1 MTYARKGEINMLVVG
16 LTGASLITVGLLQK
30 KGFEFNEE
38 MVKIALAVG
47 TYGGLL
53 YILKIAS
60 KMFLSL

>member
-1 MTYARKGEINMLVVG
+1 MLVVG

-30 KGFEFNEE
+30 RGIQLNED
-38 MVKIALAVG
+38 MIKITLTCA

-60 KMFLSL
+60 KLFLPL